1 MQQYEI
7 KSIFK
12 DNPTGSIDRKANFNQ
27 LIIHTINCEIKNADT
42 ASRLVASTNHQT
54 A

>member
-12 DNPTGSIDRKANFNQ
+12 EAPTGNIERKANFNQ
-27 LIIHTINCEIKNADT
+27 LIIHAINCEIKNADT
-42 ASRLVASTNHQT
+42 ASRLVASTSHQT